1 MAIACALSY
10 AIITQLLV
18 RFVDQPT
25 NLLGGM
31 WAVVATVFVFR
42 KSRASALSAGVA
54 RLIATCVSFALCLV
68 YLLIFPVTG
77 PGIAVVIGLGTTAM
91 LLLGREDDIVTAG
104 ITTTVVLVV
113 AAMSPEQAWQQ
124 PILRLFDTVVGIA
137 VAVAC
142 KWCASYA
149 FYRTVGEPVR

>member
-31 WAVVATVFVFR
+31 WAAVATVFVFR
-42 KSRASALSAGVA
+42 KSCASALAAGVA

-77 PGIAVVIGLGTTAM
+77 SGIAVVIGLGTTAM
-91 LLLGREDDIVTAG
+91 LLLGREDDIVATG

-113 AAMSPEQAWQQ
+113 AAMSPEQE

-137 VAVAC
+137 VGVAC

-149 FYRTVGEPVR
+149 FYRTAGEPVR